1 MKEKE
6 DTHWERER
14 KHKKMPGLTNEL
26 VFGYAYM
33 PRDQMSKTM
42 VYDIYKQDF

>member
-14 KHKKMPGLTNEL
+14 KHKKMPGLNEL
-26 VFGYAYM
+26 VLGYASL
-33 PRDQMSKTM
+33 DEHATM

>member
-26 VFGYAYM
+26 VLGYASL
-33 PRDQMSKTM
+33 DEHATM